1 MQVYESTDLIGV
13 FLRVCSDT
21 VTLLTIIVL
30 LVQDH
35 DKLLLLKD
43 NILDQIR
50 LELLSVWLLLQQSAQ
65 LGIQL
70 SVAALLRLQLRQGL
84 LLLLGQSL
92 CLHGLVLLLLEVEGG
107 EVGRGANRVE
117 RRLSDRRRRTEG

>member
-35 DKLLLLKD
+35 DKLLLLED

-50 LELLSVWLLLQQSAQ
+50 LELLSVWLLLQ
-65 LGIQL
+65 
-70 SVAALLRLQLRQGL
+70 
-84 LLLLGQSL
+84 
-92 CLHGLVLLLLEVEGG
+92 
-107 EVGRGANRVE
+107 
-117 RRLSDRRRRTEG
+117 

>member
-1 MQVYESTDLIGV
+1 MKVYESTDLIGV

-35 DKLLLLKD
+35 DKLLLLED

-50 LELLSVWLLLQQSAQ
+50 LELLSVWLLLQ
-65 LGIQL
+65 
-70 SVAALLRLQLRQGL
+70 
-84 LLLLGQSL
+84 
-92 CLHGLVLLLLEVEGG
+92 
-107 EVGRGANRVE
+107 
-117 RRLSDRRRRTEG
+117 

>member
-13 FLRVCSDT
+13 FLRVCSGT

-35 DKLLLLKD
+35 DKLLLLED

-50 LELLSVWLLLQQSAQ
+50 LELLSVWLLLQ
-65 LGIQL
+65 
-70 SVAALLRLQLRQGL
+70 
-84 LLLLGQSL
+84 
-92 CLHGLVLLLLEVEGG
+92 
-107 EVGRGANRVE
+107 
-117 RRLSDRRRRTEG
+117 